1 MFKYVGDIS
10 SITHYIVSNFVDEK
24 LIAIDATLGNGYD
37 SDFLSDNFNKV
48 YSFDIQEEAI
58 NNYKLKQ
65 RENVELILDSHE
77 YIEKYVTMPV
87 NCIMFNL
94 GFLPGGSKEITTLTD
109 STLKS
114 LEASINILSSGGII
128 TIALYNGHTEGK
140 KESSEVINFA
150 RNLDKKFFGVM
161 HHKYLNRTNCPP
173 ELVVIEK
180 K

>member
-10 SITHYIVSNFVDEK
+10 SITHYIINNFVDEK
-24 LIAIDATLGNGYD
+24 NIAIDATLGNGYD
-37 SDFLSDNFNKV
+37 SDFLSDNFKKV
-48 YSFDIQEEAI
+48 YSFDIQEEAVST
-58 NNYKLKQ
+58 YKLKKKD
-65 RENVELILDSHE
+65 NVELILDSHE
-77 YIEKYVTMPV
+77 YIEKYVTQQV
-87 NCIMFNL
+87 NCVMFNL

-114 LEASINILSSGGII
+114 LKASIKLLSSGGII

-140 KESSEVINFA
+140 RESSEVINFA

-161 HHKYLNRTNCPP
+161 HHEYLNRTNCPP